1 MTLSMTPDP
10 AVDGSYRYLSN
21 LLERR
26 ARRLPRG
33 VVGERVVQTFRDL
46 CGEVGPT
53 LSLEIG
59 AHEADFSRWMKE
71 AAPEARVVA
80 FEANP
85 FVHEKFAA
93 AHDDSGVEYLHLAI
107 SETHGTVELGI
118 PVGFHNQDKG
128 RRFRKTK
135 TNRMAS
141 LASHRYAED
150 VDTVTVPSTPL
161 DDFVSVADD
170 EVIVAWIDVEGASGP
185 VLSSGEKV
193 LSRASLVYIEVES
206 EPVWDGQ
213 WLDIDVARFLA
224 RCGLVPVFRD
234 VQRPHQYNVV
244 FASAEIASDPRTA
257 GLCNRI
263 YRKSPA

>member
-1 MTLSMTPDP
+1 LSTAPDP
-10 AVDGSYRYLSN
+10 AVEGSFLYLSH

-26 ARRLPRG
+26 ARKLPRE
-33 VVGERVVQTFRDL
+33 VVGERIEQTFRDL
-46 CGEVGPT
+46 CVEVGPT

-59 AHEADFSRWMKE
+59 AHEAGFSRWIKA
-71 AAPEARVVA
+71 AAPDARVVA

-93 AHDDSGVEYLHLAI
+93 GHDDSGVEYLHLAI
-107 SETHGTVELGI
+107 SETNGPVELGI
-118 PVGFHNQDKG
+118 PRQFHNEEKG
-128 RRFRKTK
+128 RRFRKHK

-170 EVIVAWIDVEGASGP
+170 DVIVAWIDVEGASAA
-185 VLSSGEKV
+185 VLASGEKV
-193 LSRASLVYIEVES
+193 LSKASLVYIEVEN

-213 WLDIDVARFLA
+213 WLDVDVARFFA

-234 VQRPHQYNVV
+234 VQRSHQYNVV
-244 FASAEIASDPRTA
+244 FVSAEIASDPRIA
-257 GLCNRI
+257 RLCNRV
-263 YRKSPA
+263 YRRQQG